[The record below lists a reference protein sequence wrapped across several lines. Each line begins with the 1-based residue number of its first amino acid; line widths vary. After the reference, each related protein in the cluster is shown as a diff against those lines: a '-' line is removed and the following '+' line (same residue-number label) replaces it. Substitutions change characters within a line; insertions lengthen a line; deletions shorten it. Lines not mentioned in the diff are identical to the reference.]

1 MKFISKHSEGLYG
14 EIKIPGD
21 KSISHR
27 ALICA
32 SISEGTS
39 KISNL
44 QESEDVLNTLNSL
57 KQLGIN
63 ISFENGSYLVEGV
76 GFKGLKKPENQLYFG
91 NSGTGIRLMSGLL
104 STQNFSS
111 ILIGDESLSQR
122 PMKRIME
129 PLLKMGVDISGSKK
143 DTLPLSIVPS
153 EKIKGINYDMPVAS
167 AQVKSAILF
176 ASLGAEG
183 ETKIIEKSISRD
195 HTERMFEY
203 FGADITYSK
212 TETTLKNT
220 EKFSS
225 QDIKIPGD
233 FSSSAFF
240 IVAALISKNS
250 EITLREVGLNPSR
263 VALLKKLKEMGGK
276 IEVFN
281 QSLFCLLYTSPSPRA

>member
-1 MKFISKHSEGLYG
+1 M
-14 EIKIPGD
+14 
-21 KSISHR
+21 
-27 ALICA
+27 ICA
-32 SISEGTS
+32 SISEGIS

-167 AQVKSAILF
+167 AQVNSAILF
-176 ASLGAEG
+176 AS
-183 ETKIIEKSISRD
+183 
-195 HTERMFEY
+195 
-203 FGADITYSK
+203 
-212 TETTLKNT
+212 
-220 EKFSS
+220 
-225 QDIKIPGD
+225 
-233 FSSSAFF
+233 
-240 IVAALISKNS
+240 
-250 EITLREVGLNPSR
+250 
-263 VALLKKLKEMGGK
+263 
-276 IEVFN
+276 
-281 QSLFCLLYTSPSPRA
+281 